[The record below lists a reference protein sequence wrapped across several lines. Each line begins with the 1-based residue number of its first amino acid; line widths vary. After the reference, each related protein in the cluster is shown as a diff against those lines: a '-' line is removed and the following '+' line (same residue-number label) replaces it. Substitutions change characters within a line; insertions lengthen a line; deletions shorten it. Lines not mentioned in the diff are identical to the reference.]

1 MNKIIVGDKEYF
13 CQDNETVLDAL
24 ERFDDN
30 NLFIG
35 CRKGGCGACKI
46 EILEGKYKL
55 NKMNREHISIQEE
68 ENNIVLACCVRPIGN
83 LKIKIL

>member
-1 MNKIIVGDKEYF
+1 MNKIIIADKEYLSI
-13 CQDNETVLDAL
+13 DNETVLDTL
-24 ERFDDN
+24 ERYDDN

-46 EILEGKYKL
+46 VILEGKYKL

-68 ENNIVLACCVRPIGN
+68 KDNIVLACCVRPIEN